1 MFQEEW
7 RIAGKIPAK
16 GISCCRTCPKKRN
29 VATNDSFLSS
39 LDELIA
45 ILFAIFSEN
54 GDITRK
60 DEAFWASAELVRKVL
75 SRARLGEGIIR
86 FSFPKK
92 IRKKNKD
99 LPARCAVELRPG
111 APTQIYT
118 EWIQK

>member
-54 GDITRK
+54 GDITRRN
-60 DEAFWASAELVRKVL
+60 ETFLASVELVKKVL
-75 SRARLGEGIIR
+75 SSARLGEGIIY

-92 IRKKNKD
+92 IRKKNKN
-99 LPARCAVELRPG
+99 LPTRCAIKLKPG
-111 APTQIYT
+111 VPTQIYT
-118 EWIQK
+118 KWMNK